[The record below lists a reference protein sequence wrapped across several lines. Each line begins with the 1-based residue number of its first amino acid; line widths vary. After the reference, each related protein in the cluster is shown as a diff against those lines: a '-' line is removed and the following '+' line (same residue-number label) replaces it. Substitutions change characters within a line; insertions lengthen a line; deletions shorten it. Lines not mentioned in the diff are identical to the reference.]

1 MWKPILAG
9 TAALVITGSSLA
21 YAQYRPGPEGPRWRP
36 TVEDRQAFG
45 EARLAALKAGLA
57 LTPDQEKSWP
67 AFEQAAREFTR
78 VRIQR
83 LTEAQARASG
93 DARRV
98 DPAELMQRRAS
109 ALTES
114 GTALKKLG
122 DATGPLYSSLDE
134 AQKWR
139 FSVLGRSIIPGLQGF
154 GDRGPRGFRMHRTE
168 NEGGIG
174 IDRSFE
180 GGMDR
185 AVPVPRMIAPVR
197 GEERL

>member
-9 TAALVITGSSLA
+9 TAALVIAGSSLA
-21 YAQYRPGPEGPRWRP
+21 YAQYRPGREGPRWRP

-57 LTPDQEKSWP
+57 LTADQEKSWP

-83 LTEAQARASG
+83 LNEAQARANG

-109 ALTES
+109 QLTES

-122 DATGPLYSSLDE
+122 DATGPLYTSLDE
-134 AQKWR
+134 AQKRR
-139 FSVLGRSIIPGLQGF
+139 FAVLGRSIIPELRGF
-154 GDRGPRGFRMHRTE
+154 SDRGQRGFRMHRTE
-168 NEGGIG
+168 NEGG

-185 AVPVPRMIAPVR
+185 AVPAPRMVAPVR